1 MTLCEYFLNEY
12 TVCMYCL
19 RLREV
24 LSHYDLIIK
33 LPAVSVSSTN
43 VFPPIARSSPP
54 SSMSVSV
61 SIVNNGKQVMYWIRF
76 HSTVIVTSIII
87 LHSDS
92 SIP

>member
-43 VFPPIARSSPP
+43 VFPPIATLLHV
-54 SSMSVSV
+54 SVSV
-61 SIVNNGKQVMYWIRF
+61 NCQQR
-76 HSTVIVTSIII
+76 
-87 LHSDS
+87 
-92 SIP
+92 